1 MRCSNRNLLIVFEGS
16 AQCERTIDGVTIV
29 GVPFGGL
36 KRIEIKTME
45 I

>member
-1 MRCSNRNLLIVFEGS
+1 MECAENRFVD
-16 AQCERTIDGVTIV
+16 RPTIV

-36 KRIEIKTME
+36 KAIEIKITE

>member
-1 MRCSNRNLLIVFEGS
+1 M
-16 AQCERTIDGVTIV
+16 ERVENCYEDGATIV

-36 KRIEIKTME
+36 KGIEIKTTE